1 MIKENILAGANA
13 IDALK
18 KFNVDR
24 SKFMNASEADTCI
37 RRQWFSKQPD
47 IEGEPQDWGFAR
59 RGNHMEDYF
68 VKCMAA
74 ANMPLALAG
83 DQQHSFADPDTK
95 ISATPDGV
103 LEYEGEN
110 PIAIEFKSID
120 PRTNKNNL
128 PRSGHVTQLKLA
140 MCLMNKQRYFDQT
153 ITEGKKIEHGII
165 IYMDASNYNIIHEYR
180 VDCDHSFLDKMAGR
194 ANKILRTR
202 NVDVLDRE
210 GKTTKECTRCPF
222 KADCGVAVEGGGG
235 GGDKRGNRGSN
246 LHDVVQQFLDI
257 KIQEGQLK
265 QSKDMLTEEIK
276 QEVLSRNADRLVVGG
291 VQVSL
296 KAVKGRASLNRKAIA
311 QAGIDLSMFETIGA
325 PSERLEVK
333 QL

>member
-1 MIKENILAGANA
+1 MIKENILTGANA

-24 SKFMNASEADTCI
+24 SRFMNASEADSCI
-37 RRQWFSKQPD
+37 RRQWFSKQPN
-47 IEGEPQDWGFAR
+47 IEGEPQDWGYAR

-68 VKCMAA
+68 VKCMSA

-83 DQQHSFADPDTK
+83 DDQHSFADPDTK

-120 PRTNKNNL
+120 PRTNKTNL
-128 PRSGHVTQLKLA
+128 PRSNHVTQLKLA
-140 MCLMNKQRYFDQT
+140 MCLMNKQRYAD
-153 ITEGKKIEHGII
+153 GKKIEHGLI
-165 IYMDASNYNIIHEYR
+165 IYMDASNYNTIHEYR

-194 ANKILRTR
+194 ASKILRTR
-202 NVDVLDRE
+202 NVDNLDRE

-222 KADCGVAVEGGGG
+222 KADCNVAVEGGG

-246 LHDVVQQFLDI
+246 LHDAVQQFLDV
-257 KIQEGQLK
+257 KVQEGELK
-265 QSKDMLTEEIK
+265 QAKLQLTEEIK

-291 VQVSL
+291 VQVTL
-296 KAVKGRASLNRKAIA
+296 KAVKGRSSLDRKAIA

-333 QL
+333 QI